1 MVLRN
6 VPKTFTFEE
15 QRIEINEIAQDL
27 HNLATQELNDIEL
40 TSFQVSVQAAGSANL
55 VYDNSTGVFSYT
67 PPDLSLYLTSET
79 DPVFTSHPS
88 FSINTQ
94 NINDWTAATVL
105 VNNNHGTWTTAYSWG
120 DHGIVGYLTS
130 NVISTSD
137 TPPASPA
144 DGTLWWNSDDGQLK
158 VYYDDGDSSQWV
170 DARTTLPGVELI
182 NDLSDVDSSSPSN
195 GDILKWVDANGK
207 WEPAAETAF
216 TGITY
221 TDLSVGT
228 PNTPSL
234 LGAISYDNAGTFT
247 YTPPDLSAYWIT
259 NNAKIINWDTAFNWG
274 NHGAQG
280 YLTGIG
286 SLSVGALLD
295 VDTTTTAPNAGEGL
309 VWDNVSNKWIP
320 GVVGGSGAGL
330 DQAQVRSSISVIKPN
345 PTASGSGDVT
355 YNNTNGEF
363 TYTPPNLQPYLTSY
377 TETDPVF
384 SASDASNVTNAK
396 IADWDTAYGWGDHG
410 AAGYLTSLGDAAGV
424 TAAKI
429 TNWDTAYGWGD
440 HSAALI
446 YSDYVSASA
455 GYAHPAVNAFDG
467 STSTRCEPFD
477 DSTVIVDFTSFPGG
491 GITVNSSL
499 RIYLTKS
506 GSPAA
511 SHLTVN
517 GINLGGSVPS
527 GDWLTVSTNGKLET
541 ITFYHDSG
549 NSSVELFAV
558 EVDGN
563 ILTDSVGYLT
573 SLGDAAGVTS
583 AKITNWDTAYGWG
596 DHSAAGYL
604 TSVPSSVL
612 DDYIKRIDT
621 TYTSVERSGAS
632 SYFQILT
639 ESFFKVDAD
648 AQVTIDAVGQ
658 IQLKSDSYIETQST
672 RFEVKNAADD
682 ETLFQAVA
690 GGACQLYY
698 NNTLS
703 LITQDGGVKVM
714 GFLKDKNDSQ
724 GIAGE
729 ILSSTGSELEWIA
742 APTAGS
748 SFDSGT
754 RMLFQQSS
762 APTDWVKDTSSNN
775 NSALRIVT
783 GNASTGG
790 NVDFTTVFT
799 NSRTPS
805 GSVTVSVHGRTLSTN
820 QMPSHNHFAYTNDL
834 ALLAD
839 GGTRYLGDSN
849 GGGTGNTNT
858 GNRGGSQSHDHG
870 SSGSFSGNAMDFNVK
885 YTDVIV
891 AIKS

>member
-15 QRIEINEIAQDL
+15 QRVEINEIAQDL

-216 TGITY
+216 TGITH
-221 TDLSVGT
+221 TDLYIGT
-228 PNTPSL
+228 PNNPSL
-234 LGAISYDNAGTFT
+234 LGAVSYDNAGTFT
-247 YTPPDLSAYWIT
+247 YTPPDLSAYWVT

-286 SLSVGALLD
+286 SISVGALLD

-355 YNNTNGEF
+355 YNNTSGEF
-363 TYTPPNLQPYLTSY
+363 TYTPPDLQPYLTSY

-396 IADWDTAYGWGDHG
+396 IANWDTAYGWGDHG
-410 AAGYLTSLGDAAGV
+410 VAGYLTSLGDAAGV

-440 HSAALI
+440 HSAA
-446 YSDYVSASA
+446 
-455 GYAHPAVNAFDG
+455 
-467 STSTRCEPFD
+467 
-477 DSTVIVDFTSFPGG
+477 
-491 GITVNSSL
+491 
-499 RIYLTKS
+499 
-506 GSPAA
+506 
-511 SHLTVN
+511 
-517 GINLGGSVPS
+517 
-527 GDWLTVSTNGKLET
+527 
-541 ITFYHDSG
+541 
-549 NSSVELFAV
+549 
-558 EVDGN
+558 
-563 ILTDSVGYLT
+563 GYLT

-604 TSVPSSVL
+604 TSIPSSTL
-612 DDYIKRIDT
+612 DDYIKRVDT

-639 ESFFKVDAD
+639 ESYFKVDAD

-658 IQLKSDSYIETQST
+658 IQLKSDSYLETQST
-672 RFEVKNAADD
+672 RVEFRNAADD
-682 ETLFQAVA
+682 ETLFKATA
-690 GGACQLYY
+690 GQGCQLYY
-698 NNTLS
+698 NNVETLN
-703 LITQDGGVKVM
+703 TQDGGVKVI
-714 GFLKDKNDSQ
+714 GYLKDKDNSQ

-783 GNASTGG
+783 GSASTGG

-805 GSVTVSVHGRTLSTN
+805 GNVTVNVHGRSLSTS

-858 GNRGGSQSHDHG
+858 GNRGGNSSHDHG
-870 SSGSFSGNAMDFNVK
+870 SDGTFSGNAMDFNVK